1 MSGDSRKEINKRIAA
16 TMQTLKRLD
25 IYWRHSNCPMRKK
38 LITADAVIR
47 SKLLYGLDSMQLNEP
62 QLKKLDI
69 FQLKV
74 LRKILKMKTTYID
87 RNNTNEKV
95 FETANRRLQEEKQGA
110 TIKTFRA
117 AYRTSKLKRL
127 ARTIQKDGDDIQ
139 NITFKDIYKLEPREP
154 PNRKRCRPKHKWT
167 KKALE
172 ETWEDIQSKY
182 VEHKDT
188 PYDPENETI
197 HTAIKQYIE
206 DNNLD

>member
-1 MSGDSRKEINKRIAA
+1 MSGDSKKKLNKRIAS

-25 IYWRHSNCPMRKK
+25 LYWRHSNCPMRKK

-47 SKLLYGLDSMQLNEP
+47 SKLLYGLDSLQLNEP
-62 QLKKLDI
+62 QLKRLDI
-69 FQLKV
+69 FQLKI
-74 LRKILKMKTTYID
+74 LRKILKLKTTYID

-95 FETANRRLQEEKQGA
+95 FEIANRRLQEEKTDA
-110 TIKTFRA
+110 SIKPFRA
-117 AYRTSKLKRL
+117 AYRASKLKRL

-139 NITFKDIYKLEPREP
+139 NITFKNIDTLEAREP

-172 ETWEDIQSKY
+172 ETWEDIQAKQAEY
-182 VEHKDT
+182 REI

-197 HTAIKQYIE
+197 YTTIKQHIQ
-206 DNNLD
+206 DNMD